1 MVDVAE
7 HVYHD
12 DPAQGHPDVRTR
24 LAGASYF
31 FVGNGAVQAAV
42 QHAPGGEGTLLGLL
56 IMNPD
61 RLGKKREC
69 LTMDPAAGLEAT
81 VLRLATDSGE
91 RAPGADT
98 LAVSW
103 DISAPVPS
111 VLAAWDA
118 DGLKVQERFSCPS
131 LALPRLSRE
140 VTVLNDGDRPRHAII
155 RTGSPGAMLERRCS
169 LAPRESL
176 RVWLLYDLGP
186 IAGPVLGRFTDR
198 DPLEDDAPALWS
210 GLTTIRCDDPVLDHL
225 FRASRRQLPAVISAG
240 GRVDGSIWQYNREW
254 VRDQAFMAQAL
265 TALGRWPL
273 AATMLRRLVTEF
285 VTPEGATLD
294 SSEVRTRDDVE
305 LDQNGVLL
313 YVLGEYVNWTGDLGL
328 VAGLWDRIT
337 AIAEYPLRPEFR
349 HAPSGMLSGSREFW
363 ERHAAHGI
371 EPGMEMVYQL
381 FVSIGLSSAAGLAR
395 RLGKSSEARR
405 WQAAAGALR
414 VAMLSHPV
422 YALQDVRGFVKRRT
436 LAGPVQET
444 LLARPDSGLPAG
456 VPLAASG
463 PHLLNPDTCCVL
475 PIVFGFVSPD
485 SAVALATLEH
495 VEQLWNQD
503 WTGGGYGRY
512 HVSSEPDS
520 PGAWPFAS
528 VFVARAAV
536 EAGDSGRAWRILR
549 WMMTT
554 AGSAAGS
561 WFEFNGP
568 RIAPPFPQVGVIPW
582 TWAEIVLLLVNHV
595 LGVRPGADG
604 VHVRPRLL
612 AGLRRVDARVPVR
625 DGWLRL
631 DLRADTNAPEG
642 QAFFIPYRHGEMTLA
657 APVRPLL

>member
-12 DPAQGHPDVRTR
+12 DPSQGHPDVRTR

-31 FVGNGAVQAAV
+31 FVGNGAIQAAV
-42 QHAPGGEGTLLGLL
+42 QYAPGGDGTPLGLL
-56 IMNPD
+56 IMNPE

-69 LTMDPAAGLEAT
+69 LTMCPVVGLEAT

-91 RAPGADT
+91 QAPRAGT
-98 LAVSW
+98 VAVSW
-103 DISAPVPS
+103 DIGAPVPS
-111 VLAAWDA
+111 VLAAWDG

-140 VTVLNDGDRPRHAII
+140 VTVLNQGDRPRHATI
-155 RTGSPGAMLERRCS
+155 RTGSPGALVARRCS

-176 RVWLLYDLGP
+176 RVWLIYELGP
-186 IAGPVLGRFTDR
+186 SGGPVLVRFADR
-198 DPLEDDAPALWS
+198 DPLEDDAPALCS
-210 GLTTIRCDDPVLDHL
+210 GLTTIRCGDPVLDHL
-225 FRASRRQLPAVISAG
+225 FSASRTQLPAVISAG

-294 SSEVRTRDDVE
+294 SSEVRARDDVE

-313 YVLGEYVNWTGDLGL
+313 CVLGEYVNWTGDLGL

-349 HAPSGMLSGSREFW
+349 HATSGMLSGSREFW

-371 EPGMEMVYQL
+371 EPGLEMVYQL
-381 FVSIGLSSAAGLAR
+381 FASIGLASAASLAWQ
-395 RLGKSSEARR
+395 LGRSSEARR
-405 WQAAAGALR
+405 WQSAADALR
-414 VAMLSHPV
+414 DAMLSHPTH
-422 YALQDVRGFVKRRT
+422 AMIDARGFVKRRT

-444 LLARPDSGLPAG
+444 TGARPDSGLPPG

-463 PHLLNPDTCCVL
+463 PHFLNPDTCCVL
-475 PIVFGFVSPD
+475 PIVFGFVRPD

-536 EAGDSGRAWRILR
+536 EAGDSDRAWRVLR
-549 WMMTT
+549 WMATT
-554 AGSAAGS
+554 AGASAGS

-612 AGLRRVDARVPVR
+612 AGLQRVEARVPVR

-631 DLRADTNAPEG
+631 DLRADASAAAAAEFT
-642 QAFFIPYRHGEMTLA
+642 IPYRHGEMALVASVRTL
-657 APVRPLL
+657 P

>member
-31 FVGNGAVQAAV
+31 FVGNGAIQAAV
-42 QHAPGGEGTLLGLL
+42 QHAPGGDGTPLGLL
-56 IMNPD
+56 IMNPE

-69 LTMDPAAGLEAT
+69 TTMHAAIGLGLT

-91 RAPGADT
+91 QAPRADT

-103 DISAPVPS
+103 DINAPVPT
-111 VLAAWDA
+111 VLAAWDG
-118 DGLKVQERFSCPS
+118 DGFKVQERFSCPS
-131 LALPRLSRE
+131 LALPLLSRE
-140 VTVLNDGDRPRHAII
+140 VTVLNDGDRPLHTTIH
-155 RTGSPGAMLERRCS
+155 TGSPGAVVERPCS

-176 RVWLLYDLGP
+176 RVWLLYELGP
-186 IAGPVLGRFTDR
+186 SAGPVLVRFADR
-198 DPLEDDAPALWS
+198 DPLEADAPASWS
-210 GLTTIRCDDPVLDHL
+210 GLSTIAFNEPVLDHL
-225 FRASRRQLPAVISAG
+225 FNASRTQLPAVISAR

-294 SSEVRTRDDVE
+294 SSEVRARDDVE

-328 VAGLWDRIT
+328 VAGLWDRIS

-349 HAPSGMLSGSREFW
+349 HAPSGLLSGSREFW

-395 RLGKSSEARR
+395 QLGKSSEARR
-405 WQAAAGALR
+405 WQAAAEALR

-422 YALQDVRGFVKRRT
+422 YALQDARGFVKRRT
-436 LAGPVQET
+436 LAGPAQET
-444 LLARPDSGLPAG
+444 ILARPDSGLPAG

-463 PHLLNPDTCCVL
+463 AHLLNPDTCCVL

-536 EAGDSGRAWRILR
+536 EAGDSDRAWRILR

-554 AGSAAGS
+554 AGSSAGS

-582 TWAEIVLLLVNHV
+582 AWAELVLLCVHHV
-595 LGVRPGADG
+595 LGVRPGVDG
-604 VHVRPRLL
+604 VHIRPRLL
-612 AGLRRVDARVPVR
+612 AGLQRVEARVPVR
-625 DGWLRL
+625 GGWLRL
-631 DLRADTNAPEG
+631 DLRADASAAAATE
-642 QAFFIPYRHGEMTLA
+642 FILPYRHGEMALV
-657 APVRPLL
+657 APVRTLP